1 MLDYILHKNS
11 LAITS
16 DIIPLLVINL
26 DTIDANIPI
35 INQCIGLFNSQLKWD
50 GMFNITEARRRVA
63 GGDTM
68 YVGIDSEVYS
78 YLWVNSNPNYYFI
91 YNVFS
96 NNIRNNPNYTG
107 KNLLYS
113 VIKSYLLDKDC
124 KCEIDEWN
132 VPSINLFKKLGFIET
147 NKNDSMNSSVQSFSS
162 ILFPL

>member
-1 MLDYILHKNS
+1 
-11 LAITS
+11 
-16 DIIPLLVINL
+16 
-26 DTIDANIPI
+26 
-35 INQCIGLFNSQLKWD
+35 
-50 GMFNITEARRRVA
+50 MFDITEARRRVTD
-63 GGDTM
+63 GDTM

-113 VIKSYLLDKDC
+113 VIKSYLLAKDC

>member
-11 LAITS
+11 LAFTS

-26 DTIDANIPI
+26 DTFDSNIPI
-35 INQCIGLFNSQLKWD
+35 INQCIELFNSQLEWD
-50 GMFNITEARRRVA
+50 GMFDISEAKRRVV

-68 YVGIDSEVYS
+68 YVGIDDKVYS
-78 YLWVNSNPNYYFI
+78 YLWVNVNPTYYFI

-107 KNLLYS
+107 KDLLYS

-124 KCEIDEWN
+124 RCEIDEWN
-132 VPSINLFKKLGFIET
+132 IKSINLAKKMGFIQT
-147 NKNDSMNSSVQSFSS
+147 D
-162 ILFPL
+162 I